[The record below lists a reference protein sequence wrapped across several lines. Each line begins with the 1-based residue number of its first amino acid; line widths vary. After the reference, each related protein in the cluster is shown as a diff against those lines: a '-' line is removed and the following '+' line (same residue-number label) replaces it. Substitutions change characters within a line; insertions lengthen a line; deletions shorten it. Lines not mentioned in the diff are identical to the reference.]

1 LTNFFQTKEF
11 LTLIKIRERLCVL
24 NTSKNRDAYKETL
37 LACKK
42 LCADSFGS
50 IGFNK
55 TTGVYDWEKFDISLI
70 GPDMDDMGDFETGM
84 SYAPGW
90 KLYLATN
97 GERITL
103 THGSESISYEKEELE
118 YIKDKSIKQMGKIHM
133 VKIQFEG
140 TVGKVGS
147 ETRNYNSEEDK
158 RLSKYV

>member
-1 LTNFFQTKEF
+1 MTNFFQTNEF
-11 LTLIKIRERLCVL
+11 RTLIKIRERLCVL
-24 NTSKNRDAYKETL
+24 NTTKNRDAYKETL
-37 LACKK
+37 LSCKK

-55 TTGVYDWEKFDISLI
+55 VTKVYDWEKFDISLI

-90 KLYLATN
+90 KLYLAVN
-97 GERITL
+97 GERMTL
-103 THGSESISYEKEELE
+103 TRGSEAISYEKEELD
-118 YIKDKSIKQMGKIHM
+118 YIKDKSINQMQKIHV

-140 TVGKVGS
+140 TVGKFGT
-147 ETRNYNSEEDK
+147 EKRNVDSKEDK

>member
-1 LTNFFQTKEF
+1 MTNFFQTKEF

-24 NTSKNRDAYKETL
+24 NTSKNRDAYKDTL

-97 GERITL
+97 GERVTL
-103 THGSESISYEKEELE
+103 THGSEAISYENEELDF
-118 YIKDKSIKQMGKIHM
+118 IRDKSIKQMNKIHM

-140 TVGKVGS
+140 TVGDFGT
-147 ETRNYNSEEDK
+147 ERRDLNSKEDK